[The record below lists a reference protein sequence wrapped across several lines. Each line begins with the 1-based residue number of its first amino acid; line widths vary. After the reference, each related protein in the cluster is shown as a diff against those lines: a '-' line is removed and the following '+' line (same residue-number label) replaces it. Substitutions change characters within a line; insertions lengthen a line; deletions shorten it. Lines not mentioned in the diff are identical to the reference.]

1 MYRLPTQFEPRAS
14 HADESASAGGS
25 TSTTCSCCV
34 VSLGAGSVLT
44 SVYFAS
50 LTQPAQAESPTPP
63 GPVPESGVGGE
74 SPASADAASASPPA
88 TRGSPGNW
96 AMLGFFTPLLS
107 LGVGA
112 VLGFGLG
119 GLAMAPVIAV
129 GMWLLLFGMAHER
142 NGQSMGRGVAAG
154 ALGLVLFAVALAVEI
169 SFWLK

>member
-50 LTQPAQAESPTPP
+50 LAEPPKPP
-63 GPVPESGVGGE
+63 GPVPEAEAAVGGP
-74 SPASADAASASPPA
+74 SPAGAEAVSASPPA
-88 TRGSPGNW
+88 ASGSRGSW
-96 AMLGFFTPLLS
+96 AMLGFFAPLLS
-107 LGVGA
+107 FGVGGGI
-112 VLGFGLG
+112 GFGLG
-119 GLAMAPVIAV
+119 GLAMVPVIAV
-129 GMWLLLFGMAHER
+129 AVWLLLFGIAHER

-154 ALGLVLFAVALAVEI
+154 ALGLVLFAVALAAEI
-169 SFWLK
+169 SFWMK